1 MIMYFIYYLFA
12 GIAFNFLFDKLVDY
26 TEIEE
31 MRFTPMERV
40 STTLV
45 WPIALIVFL
54 YNFIRT
60 LNQ

>member
-1 MIMYFIYYLFA
+1 MIMYIIYYLFA
-12 GIAFNFLFDKLVDY
+12 GIMFNFLFDKLVDY
-26 TEIEE
+26 TEQEQ
-31 MRFTPMERV
+31 MRFTTMERIY
-40 STTLV
+40 TTLV

>member
-1 MIMYFIYYLFA
+1 MIMYIIYYLFA
-12 GIAFNFLFDKLVDY
+12 GIMFNFLFDKLVDY
-26 TEIEE
+26 TEQEQ
-31 MRFTPMERV
+31 MRFTIMERIY
-40 STTLV
+40 TTLV

>member
-1 MIMYFIYYLFA
+1 MIMYIIYYLFA
-12 GIAFNFLFDKLVDY
+12 GIVFNFLFDKLVDY
-26 TEIEE
+26 TEQEQ
-31 MRFTPMERV
+31 MRFTTMERIY
-40 STTLV
+40 TTLV

>member
-1 MIMYFIYYLFA
+1 MIMYIVYYLFA
-12 GIAFNFLFDKLVDY
+12 GIMFNFLFDKLVDY
-26 TEIEE
+26 TEQEQ
-31 MRFTPMERV
+31 MRFTTMERIY
-40 STTLV
+40 TTLV

>member
-1 MIMYFIYYLFA
+1 MIIYIIYYLFA
-12 GIAFNFLFDKLVDY
+12 GIAFNFLFDKFVDY

-31 MRFTPMERV
+31 MRFTSMERIY
-40 STTLV
+40 TTLV

-60 LNQ
+60 FNQ

>member
-1 MIMYFIYYLFA
+1 MYIIYYLFA
-12 GIAFNFLFDKLVDY
+12 GIMFNFLFDKLVDY
-26 TEIEE
+26 TEQEQ
-31 MRFTPMERV
+31 MRFTTMERIY
-40 STTLV
+40 TTLV